1 MRTVDV
7 VVIDVVGHDSGE
19 MPLAEDEQVVEAFA
33 AYGADPSFGV
43 GVRDWSLYRGADDR
57 EVVGREYGVDCC
69 GELVVPVADQPAER

>member
-1 MRTVDV
+1 MDV

-19 MPLAEDEQVVEAFA
+19 MPLAEAFA